1 MRRTMASSWES
12 AEHRRAERQRAAFF
26 EVSRRL
32 SAARTPEEAARI
44 IVGAAQELIGWDACT
59 LDLYD
64 PETNQVQDVLT
75 LDSLDGGPPVDVPPA
90 YTQTTPGP
98 MFSRILREG
107 ATLIL
112 RPTAEPTDGLVTFG
126 DTGRRSRS
134 LMFVPIRYGDRPTG
148 IISIQSYTTDAYDD
162 DSLATLQELADH
174 CGGAIERLRIEHE
187 LLESREQLARTEAFA
202 LVMTA
207 HLSLDGRWLKVPPT
221 LCRLLGIEDTRL
233 LGTPMG
239 ALLHPDDVAAERAG
253 RDGLLAG
260 ETRSVDLETRWPRA
274 DGRVLWMYL
283 NLSVV
288 PDVDGRPVSLLAYLR
303 DITDRKSLEDQLRQ
317 AQKME
322 AVGQLAGG
330 IAHDFNNLL
339 TAILGSTELLLAGT
353 PAFDSRR
360 EDLQE
365 ISRAAHRAAGL
376 VRQLLAYSR
385 KQVLQPRLVNL
396 NAIVHEMGG
405 MLQRVVGERIAL
417 QLDLDPALG
426 DVVADPGQIEQV
438 IANLGVNARDA
449 MPTGGTLAL
458 TTANVSGAGLTTGS
472 ADGLSLGGP
481 LVALSVGDTGIG
493 MDDHVLAHL
502 FEPFFT
508 TKELGRGT
516 GLGLATVYGIVR
528 QSGGQIQVASRPGEG
543 STFTVFLPRAETPVG
558 GAVTAAVAEPP
569 VPGGS
574 ETVLVVEDEDAVR
587 HLVCRALRAKGYHVL
602 EAPHAEA
609 ALVIAEQAEPIHL
622 LVSDLVMPGIGGL
635 QLAER
640 MLVSRPEM
648 QVLFITGYAPEAVDR
663 HGELAAAGALLE
675 KPFTADQLARKV
687 REVLAAAV

>member
-1 MRRTMASSWES
+1 MSSGWES

-32 SAARTPEEAARI
+32 SAARTTEEAARI
-44 IVGAAQELIGWDACT
+44 IVGVAQELIGWDACS
-59 LDLYD
+59 LDLYH

-75 LDSLDGGPPVDVPPA
+75 MDSLDDGSPVDVPPA
-90 YTQTTPGP
+90 YTSTSPGP
-98 MFSRILREG
+98 MFARVLREG
-107 ATLIL
+107 AILIL
-112 RPTAEPTDGLVTFG
+112 RPTEGSTDGLVAFG

-134 LMFVPIRYGDRPTG
+134 LMFVPIRYGERPTG
-148 IISIQSYTTDAYDD
+148 IVSIQSYTTDAYDD

-187 LLESREQLARTEAFA
+187 LMESREQLARTEAFA

-207 HLSLDGRWLKVPPT
+207 RLSLDGRWLKVPPT
-221 LCRLLGIEDTRL
+221 LCRLLGVDDTRL
-233 LGTPMG
+233 LGAPMG

-253 RDGLLAG
+253 RDRLVAG

-288 PDVDGRPVSLLAYLR
+288 PDAHGRPVSLLAYLR
-303 DITDRKSLEDQLRQ
+303 DITDRKNLEDQLRQ

-353 PAFDSRR
+353 PALDSRR

-365 ISRAAHRAAGL
+365 IGRAAHRAAGL

-385 KQVLQPRLVNL
+385 KQVLQPRQVNL
-396 NAIVHEMGG
+396 NAIVHEMGA
-405 MLQRVVGERIAL
+405 MLRRVVGEQIAI
-417 QLDLDPALG
+417 QLHLDPSLG
-426 DVVADPGQIEQV
+426 DVIADPGQLEQV

-449 MPTGGTLAL
+449 MPAGGTLTL
-458 TTANVSGAGLTTGS
+458 TTANVSGAGLATAS
-472 ADGLSLGGP
+472 AEGLPLGGP
-481 LVALSVGDTGIG
+481 LVALSVSDTGIG

-543 STFTVFLPRAETPVG
+543 STFTVFLPRAEAAAG
-558 GAVTAAVAEPP
+558 GAGTPAAAEPP

-587 HLVCRALRAKGYHVL
+587 HLVCRALRAKGYRVV

-609 ALVIAEQAEPIHL
+609 ALVLASAMAEPIHL
-622 LVSDLVMPGIGGL
+622 LVSDLVMPGISGL
-635 QLAER
+635 LLAER
-640 MLVSRPEM
+640 LALSRPAM

-663 HGELAAAGALLE
+663 NGELAAAGALLE

-687 REVLAAAV
+687 REVLGAAA